1 MDITAVTHAV
11 HFLQGKRKWL
21 PHKVLHCTRM
31 KPIEGIARHIF
42 LGFFLSHI
50 PVTFLLDGQAS
61 PFNIPYPTFLSNFLA
76 WYAYTFQDPNFLGG
90 HYELWFRCFITAE
103 FAVQLPYFFVASY
116 MLLSTSRM
124 KKVFPEWFRLA
135 SLIYASQAITAVI
148 PILMVVLFNQN
159 ATPSQRGILSSIYM
173 PYLLVPLALVYYVFE
188 PDKSKAAPIPIM
200 TGATK
205 MAMLI
210 FFVSHVPITVLIDS
224 QALGNTY
231 HPPAA
236 VALCKWYFTTIQ
248 DPLMRP
254 PCPLW
259 FRTMVSCECCIQL
272 PFFII
277 AIRQLRSSKYNW
289 WFPSL
294 SLLYGA
300 HVLTTMLP
308 ILAELWTSTE
318 IETIALKCILTCIY
332 APYAIFPAWIAHWGM
347 TVSFQLKSKN
357 P

>member
-1 MDITAVTHAV
+1 
-11 HFLQGKRKWL
+11 
-21 PHKVLHCTRM
+21 M

-42 LGFFLSHI
+42 VGFFLSHI
-50 PVTFLLDGQAS
+50 PVTCLLDGQAS
-61 PFNIPYPTFLSNFLA
+61 PFNISYPTILRNFLA
-76 WYAYTFQDPNFLGG
+76 WYASNFQDPNFLGG
-90 HYELWFRCFITAE
+90 FYALWFRCFITAE

-116 MLLSTSRM
+116 MFLSTPSTN
-124 KKVFPEWFRLA
+124 KVFPEWFRLA

-148 PILMVVLFNQN
+148 PILMVVVFNEN
-159 ATPSQRGILSSIYM
+159 ATLSQRTVLSSIYM

-188 PDKSKAAPIPIM
+188 PDKTKAAPIPVM

-210 FFVSHVPITVLIDS
+210 FFISHVPITILIDS
-224 QALGNTY
+224 QALGNSY

-236 VALCKWYFTTIQ
+236 VALCKWYVTTLQ

-254 PCPLW
+254 PCQLW
-259 FRTMVSCECCIQL
+259 FQTMVACECCIQL
-272 PFFII
+272 PFFVI
-277 AIRQLRSSKYNW
+277 AIRQLCSSKYSW

-308 ILAELWTSTE
+308 ILTELWTSAE
-318 IETIALKCILTCIY
+318 IETTALKSILTCIY
-332 APYAIFPAWIAHWGM
+332 APYAIFPAWIAYWGV

-357 P
+357 L

>member
-1 MDITAVTHAV
+1 
-11 HFLQGKRKWL
+11 
-21 PHKVLHCTRM
+21 M

-61 PFNIPYPTFLSNFLA
+61 PFKIPYPTMLRNFLA
-76 WYAYTFQDPNFLGG
+76 WYAATFQDPNFLGG
-90 HYELWFRCFITAE
+90 YYAQWFRCFITAE
-103 FAVQLPYFFVASY
+103 FVVQLPYFFVASY
-116 MLLSTSRM
+116 MLVSIRSSSQA
-124 KKVFPEWFRLA
+124 FPEWFRLA
-135 SLIYASQAITAVI
+135 SLIYASQAITAVL
-148 PILMVVLFNQN
+148 PILTVVVFNQN
-159 ATPSQRGILSSIYM
+159 ATLSQRAVLSSIYI

-188 PDKSKAAPIPIM
+188 PDKTKAAPIPIM
-200 TGATK
+200 TGVTK

-210 FFVSHVPITVLIDS
+210 FFISHIPITILIDS
-224 QALGNTY
+224 QALGSSY

-236 VALCKWYFTTIQ
+236 VALCQWYVTTLQ

-254 PCPLW
+254 PCHLW
-259 FRTMVSCECCIQL
+259 FRTMVACECFIQL
-272 PFFII
+272 PFFVI
-277 AIRQLRSSKYNW
+277 AIRQLCSTKYSW

-308 ILAELWTSTE
+308 ILTELWTSTE
-318 IETIALKCILTCIY
+318 IETMALKCILTCIY
-332 APYAIFPAWIAHWGM
+332 APYAIFPTWIAHWGV

-357 P
+357 L